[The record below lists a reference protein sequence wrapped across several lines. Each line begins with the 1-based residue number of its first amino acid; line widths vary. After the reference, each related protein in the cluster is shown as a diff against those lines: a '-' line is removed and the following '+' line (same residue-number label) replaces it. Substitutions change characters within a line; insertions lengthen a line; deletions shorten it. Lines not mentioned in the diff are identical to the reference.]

1 MVQFGDVYRFAK
13 YKLQVFIFTHDL
25 EDYTK
30 FVLAGYIKIKNVKSV
45 TNNTFCIIFIF
56 WFSINHISLYNLIHL
71 TFP

>member
-30 FVLAGYIKIKNVKSV
+30 FVLAGYIKIKK
-45 TNNTFCIIFIF
+45 CEEC
-56 WFSINHISLYNLIHL
+56 HK
-71 TFP
+71 